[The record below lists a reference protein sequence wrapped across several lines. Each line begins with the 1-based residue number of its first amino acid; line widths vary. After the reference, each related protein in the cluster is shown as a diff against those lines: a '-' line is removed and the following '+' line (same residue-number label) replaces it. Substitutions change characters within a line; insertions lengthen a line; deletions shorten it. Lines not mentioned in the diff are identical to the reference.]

1 MIFDITADLPDGPL
15 LLEASAGT
23 GKTWTLVGLAARL
36 VAEFDVPLRHLLVLT
51 FSRAATTELRGR
63 LRRRLVSVADDIE
76 LVLAGR
82 DVTDPV
88 ARHLASQPDPQVA
101 VSRLRHAVADFG
113 SATVAT
119 IHSFC
124 QDQLRSLGVLGD
136 WADDEVRAELR
147 PLIRQCATDEYL
159 RRYLE
164 EPEPPF
170 DPRRALGIAE
180 VAAGSHLELVS
191 DDREALSYHRA
202 VREAF
207 TRRRRELGLVS
218 FDDLPG
224 RLRHL
229 VTDSE
234 VADLVCAEL
243 ARRFP
248 FVLVDEFQDTDPD
261 QWAILRRCFVERD
274 DTSII
279 LIGDPKQSI
288 YGFRSADLGCYLE
301 AARIMPKQTLAVNH
315 RSEAGVVDGVRE
327 LFGDLELGVGI
338 RVEPVRVMRRDDQGT
353 LVLPDAPSAR
363 VWIRGGAH
371 SEQQITE
378 DLVAHTTALL
388 THGSIRV
395 GAEQRRL
402 APTDIAVLTRTRG
415 RALALVG
422 ALQEGGVPATF
433 TGGDSVLHSPAARDW
448 LALLAAVAQPTRG
461 KVMTAA
467 LGDLLGVSFG
477 DLLSEQDETP
487 ASRRIH
493 EFGACFAASGVSGLV
508 GAVLDDLAA
517 SLVVHGDGERRLG
530 DLQQVGQLLLSR
542 PARTVAELHSHLER
556 LIQHEELPEQLASD
570 VPAVRV
576 GTMHGAKGLE
586 YPVVLLPQVSVTEV
600 NLRGAIP
607 HVDASGSRV
616 LHVGTRPS
624 HRDPLADLVKS
635 QCREE
640 ELRLLYVA
648 LTRAGHLAI
657 AWHLQDR
664 RSASGPLTALLSRDR
679 GRDDL
684 AREYPRLPQRFPF
697 DPRLV
702 DTSSVRSSPWRE
714 GTPPPASASRPTL
727 RVSRMGRRVDPDWR
741 RTSYS
746 GLTADLHE
754 HAPDEPDLDL
764 LPTELSG
771 PLAEPSPMNGL
782 PAGARF
788 GTLVHEVLEQVDWS
802 RHETRLPS
810 LVTERAPRLGLDPAQ
825 CAQLA
830 SALSR
835 VVTTPLGGLFDGCLA
850 DLPVS
855 SRLPELDFD
864 LPLGTG
870 GATGTVADLARAM
883 AELLPAD
890 DPLAAYPGRLLATE
904 QASARLSG
912 LLTGSIDAVLQ
923 LPSGGFLV
931 VDYKTNRVPTLPDQ
945 ELAVGHYTPDAMA
958 EAMMQAHYP
967 LQAVLYCAAL
977 HRHLAWR
984 LPGYSP
990 QRHLAGVGYLFVRGM
1005 AGPATPVVEG
1015 RRCGVFEWRPPAEL
1029 TVAVSE
1035 VLGGDRG

>member
-1 MIFDITADLPDGPL
+1 MIFDITAELPDGPL

-36 VAEFDVPLRHLLVLT
+36 VAEFDVPLRQLLVIT

-76 LVLAGR
+76 AVLAGR
-82 DVTDPV
+82 EVADPV
-88 ARHLASQPDPQVA
+88 AAHLAAQSGPEVA
-101 VSRLRHAVADFG
+101 VARLRRAVADFG

-124 QDQLRSLGVLGD
+124 QDQLHSLGVLGD
-136 WADDEVRAELR
+136 WGEDEVAADLR

-170 DPRRALGIAE
+170 DPRRALSIAE
-180 VAAGSHLELVS
+180 VAAASHLELVS

-202 VREAF
+202 VRDAF
-207 TRRRRELGLVS
+207 ARRRRELGLVS

-234 VADLVCAEL
+234 VADLVRSEL

-261 QWAILRRCFVERD
+261 QWAILRTCFVERD

-301 AARIMPKQTLAVNH
+301 AARIMPKRTLVVNH
-315 RSEAGVVDGVRE
+315 RSETGIVDGVRE
-327 LFGDLELGVGI
+327 LFGNLQLGSGI
-338 RVEPVRVMRRDDQGT
+338 RVEPVTAGRRDDQGT

-363 VWIRGGAH
+363 VWIRGGAR
-371 SEQQITE
+371 SERQVTD
-378 DLVAHTTALL
+378 DLVAHTAALL
-388 THGSIRV
+388 SHGSIRI
-395 GAEQRRL
+395 GDQERRL
-402 APTDIAVLTRTRG
+402 GHADIAVLSRTRA
-415 RALALVG
+415 RALALVHD
-422 ALQEGGVPATF
+422 LQEAGIPATF
-433 TGGDSVLHSPAARDW
+433 TGGESVLHSPAARDW

-461 KVMTAA
+461 RVMEAA

-477 DLLSEQDETP
+477 ELLTEQDETP

-493 EFGACFAASGVSGLV
+493 EFGACFAAAGVTGLV
-508 GAVLDDLAA
+508 GAVLDDLATC
-517 SLVVHGDGERRLG
+517 LVAHGDGERRLS

-542 PARTVAELHSHLER
+542 PARTVADLHAHLAD
-556 LIQHEELPEQLASD
+556 LIRREELAGQLASD
-570 VPAVRV
+570 LPAVRV

-607 HVDASGSRV
+607 HVDASGTRV

-624 HRDPLADLVKS
+624 HRDPLADLVRS

-648 LTRAGHLAI
+648 LTRARHLAI

-664 RSASGPLTALLSRDR
+664 RCASGPLTALLSRDR
-679 GRDDL
+679 DRSDL
-684 AREYPRLPQRFPF
+684 ARDYHRLPPRFPF
-697 DPRLV
+697 DPSLV
-702 DTSSVRSSPWRE
+702 DTSSIECPPWRE
-714 GTPPPASASRPTL
+714 GSAQPPSEPRPAL
-727 RVSRMGRRVDPDWR
+727 RVSRLERRIDADWR

-746 GLTADLHE
+746 GLTAGLHE
-754 HAPDEPDLDL
+754 HAPDEPDLEL
-764 LPTELSG
+764 IPAELSG

-782 PAGARF
+782 PSGARF

-802 RHETRLPS
+802 RHEAQLPL
-810 LVTERAPRLGLDPAQ
+810 LVAERAARLGLDPDRST
-825 CAQLA
+825 QLA

-835 VVTTPLGGLFDGCLA
+835 VVTTPLGGLFDGSLA
-850 DLPVS
+850 DLPVA

-864 LPLGTG
+864 LPLGRA
-870 GATGTVADLARAM
+870 GAVSTVGDLARLM
-883 AELLPAD
+883 AELLPPD
-890 DPLAAYPGRLLATE
+890 DPLAPYPGRLLATE
-904 QASARLSG
+904 QAAARLTG
-912 LLTGSIDAVLQ
+912 LLTGSIDAVLR
-923 LPSGGFLV
+923 LPTGGFLV
-931 VDYKTNRVPTLPDQ
+931 VDYKTNRVPTLPEQ
-945 ELAVGHYTPDAMA
+945 ELAVGHYTPSAMA

-967 LQAVLYCAAL
+967 LQALLYSAAL

-990 QRHLAGVGYLFVRGM
+990 EQHLAGVGYLFVRGM
-1005 AGPATPVVEG
+1005 AGPRTPVVEG
-1015 RRCGVFEWRPPAEL
+1015 RRCGVFEWRPPAALAVATSEL
-1029 TVAVSE
+1029 
-1035 VLGGDRG
+1035 LGGGRG